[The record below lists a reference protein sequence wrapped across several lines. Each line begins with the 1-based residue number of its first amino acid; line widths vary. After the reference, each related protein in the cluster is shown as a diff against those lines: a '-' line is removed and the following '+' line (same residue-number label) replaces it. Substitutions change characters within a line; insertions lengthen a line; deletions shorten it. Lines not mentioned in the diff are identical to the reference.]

1 MGPRRHR
8 HRRYSTEITRC
19 FAQDSIVCAKMVTR
33 GRIEPFCLGKML
45 ANRNRPLAL
54 PLRGQTAKDAEE
66 FDSPAR
72 SYENSG
78 DPWENRTPVY
88 GVRGRRLDRLTNGPR
103 KKKRAGTYLFSQVV
117 SNQVSSAQQSLT
129 SVFGMGTGG
138 TSASSAPAIYAQHI
152 SLTYSLYPRDA
163 PSKLNNKLRQIR
175 STIKTCG
182 QALDLLVHASSTCHH
197 AYTLCLSTL

>member
-1 MGPRRHR
+1 MLSHR
-8 HRRYSTEITRC
+8 S
-19 FAQDSIVCAKMVTR
+19 A
-33 GRIEPFCLGKML
+33 
-45 ANRNRPLAL
+45 PLPS
-54 PLRGQTAKDAEE
+54 PLRFAVSATG
-66 FDSPAR
+66 
-72 SYENSG
+72 
-78 DPWENRTPVY
+78 
-88 GVRGRRLDRLTNGPR
+88 GVRGRRLDRLTNGPYNCKEKR
-103 KKKRAGTYLFSQVV
+103 KAGAYLFSQVV

>member
-1 MGPRRHR
+1 MPIGIRLYSHLRAGVYLSSQAVSSQVFSAQRSLTSVFGMGTGGTSAS
-8 HRRYSTEITRC
+8 STP
-19 FAQDSIVCAKMVTR
+19 AD
-33 GRIEPFCLGKML
+33 
-45 ANRNRPLAL
+45 ANEKN
-54 PLRGQTAKDAEE
+54 KE
-66 FDSPAR
+66 
-72 SYENSG
+72 
-78 DPWENRTPVY
+78 
-88 GVRGRRLDRLTNGPR
+88 
-103 KKKRAGTYLFSQVV
+103 KKKAGAYLFSQVV